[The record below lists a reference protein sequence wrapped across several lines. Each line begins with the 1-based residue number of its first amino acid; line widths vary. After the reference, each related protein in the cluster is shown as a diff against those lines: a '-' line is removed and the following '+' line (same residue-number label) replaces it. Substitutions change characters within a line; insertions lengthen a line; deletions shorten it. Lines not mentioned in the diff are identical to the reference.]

1 MTKHDPVI
9 SSQMKQFQAE
19 RKAES
24 REATIGI
31 MAHLILKNDLELN
44 GKTYG
49 IDSLTERLNETGRE
63 EDLKRFNEALS
74 ELCVGPVWEGKA
86 ELQLILEVEADALAV
101 KIYDEEVKL

>member
-1 MTKHDPVI
+1 
-9 SSQMKQFQAE
+9 MKQFQAE